1 MNLDQATENFK
12 YLLAIDIRELISLE
26 DVTRG
31 APGEFGDKAGV
42 PAEFQPSFRG
52 SGGRPRFG
60 RGGGSY
66 GSRPARPALK

>member
-1 MNLDQATENFK
+1 MNLDQAADNFM

-42 PAEFQPSFRG
+42 PA
-52 SGGRPRFG
+52 
-60 RGGGSY
+60 
-66 GSRPARPALK
+66 